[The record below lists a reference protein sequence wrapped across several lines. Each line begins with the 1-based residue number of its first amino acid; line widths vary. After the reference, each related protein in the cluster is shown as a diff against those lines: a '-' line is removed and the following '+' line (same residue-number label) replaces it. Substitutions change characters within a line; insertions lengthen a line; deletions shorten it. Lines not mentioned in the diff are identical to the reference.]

1 MGANVVSKA
10 SSHGSILPLE
20 LWDGVSRPLGYVVS
34 EETLAGSAVE
44 LVSVFSQPLGHV
56 AAAS

>member
-1 MGANVVSKA
+1 MGANVVSKVVFL
-10 SSHGSILPLE
+10 GSIAPLE
-20 LWDGVSRPLGYVVS
+20 LRNTASRPLGYVVS

>member
-1 MGANVVSKA
+1 MGANVVSKVVFV
-10 SSHGSILPLE
+10 GSVALLE
-20 LWDGVSRPLGYVVS
+20 LTNTASRPLGYVVS